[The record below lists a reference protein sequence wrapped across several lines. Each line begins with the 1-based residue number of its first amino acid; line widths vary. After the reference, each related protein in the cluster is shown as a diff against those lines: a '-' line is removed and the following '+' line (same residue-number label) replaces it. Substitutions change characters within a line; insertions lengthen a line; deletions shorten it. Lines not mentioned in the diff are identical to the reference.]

1 MTLSLFQKTQKKP
14 LADELRP
21 ISLDE
26 VYGQEHLFGNN
37 SPLSRIL
44 GKKQLVI

>member
-26 VYGQEHLFGNN
+26 VYGTVE
-37 SPLSRIL
+37 S
-44 GKKQLVI
+44 